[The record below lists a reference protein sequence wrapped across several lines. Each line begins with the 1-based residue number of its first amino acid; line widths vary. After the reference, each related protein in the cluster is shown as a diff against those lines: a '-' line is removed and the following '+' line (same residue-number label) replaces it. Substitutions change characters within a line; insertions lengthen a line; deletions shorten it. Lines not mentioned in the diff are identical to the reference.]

1 MKKFSLMNNDEIRF
15 GSDDKELTQSKEY
28 EKVMLVIKD
37 LWNCGVVQR
46 GEGYCYAMSDMM
58 YNLLALQGIES
69 KLVECTLT
77 VINNNPPSLHL
88 VGHSGQAHEDVNEM
102 NSHVVCVTTNTDI
115 PILIDLSIGH
125 LIPGIPF
132 ICERLNDDSAGKLAN
147 YTILNSVWNYSQKE
161 SYSLRLPRI
170 HQQSILE
177 RIHLDKKIES
187 NFKTINKIMVIIAF
201 ITSINFIRGG
211 ADYYQKYINK
221 TNGFGPVQKT
231 LVK

>member
-1 MKKFSLMNNDEIRF
+1 
-15 GSDDKELTQSKEY
+15 
-28 EKVMLVIKD
+28 
-37 LWNCGVVQR
+37 
-46 GEGYCYAMSDMM
+46 
-58 YNLLALQGIES
+58 
-69 KLVECTLT
+69 
-77 VINNNPPSLHL
+77 
-88 VGHSGQAHEDVNEM
+88 M